1 MKESICLCKL
11 TLAGVKN
18 FILKVL
24 KEIPDSLTRIYNNRT
39 CDDKLINLPLFRR
52 YQMRHL
58 GKKVSGSP
66 CRCSGCLR
74 PRCIQNK
81 SLPLY
86 VQGLFILK
94 EHRILDTKTQNLLIC
109 SSCDQYFKF
118 LQQHVHII
126 NQFFLTQSLR
136 EEQL

>member
-1 MKESICLCKL
+1 MCQL

-24 KEIPDSLTRIYNNRT
+24 KDIPDILTRIYSNRT
-39 CDDKLINLPLFRR
+39 CDDKLINLSLFRR
-52 YQMRHL
+52 YQMRNL

-74 PRCIQNK
+74 PWCIQNK

-86 VQGLFILK
+86 VQGLFLLK
-94 EHRILDTKTQNLLIC
+94 EHRILDAKTQNLLIC
-109 SSCDQYFKF
+109 SSCHQYFKF